1 MPVKRSGYDAV
12 TVGDAFGID
21 TADLPS
27 GIQNSSYFAI
37 ITAANGEAPFTF
49 SITEGEL
56 PLGLVLKPSGKIEG
70 TPVKTGTDTF
80 TVEAADNYGRKAA
93 VEFTIIIEEN
103 AWFRN
108 GKDSGLTRYNP
119 VLAQNRG
126 KAYFY

>member
-1 MPVKRSGYDAV
+1 VPVKRSGYDAV

-70 TPVKTGTDTF
+70 TPVKTRTS
-80 TVEAADNYGRKAA
+80 AK
-93 VEFTIIIEEN
+93 
-103 AWFRN
+103 
-108 GKDSGLTRYNP
+108 
-119 VLAQNRG
+119 
-126 KAYFY
+126 